1 MFWMCLHLLS
11 CFATRSPS
19 LECAALYLF
28 WRALTHW
35 SRSPKVAIHLY
46 ACNMVATI
54 KMSQGQL
61 VSLYRDKTT
70 CYSSDEFQSFKNLFD
85 CFHEVGFRSERSQAW
100 ALIRG
105 EGSYFMGL
113 PWSYICCGPSFSG
126 WQAKVT
132 SLGGACSIR
141 MLMWVNSPLWLC
153 SGELILVGNEGI
165 YVWVLFGSFL
175 MFSNLYLDL
184 VMVIQ
189 SACLLIS

>member
-113 PWSYICCGPSFSG
+113 PWSYAVGHLSVVDRPKWLHSVAHVQSECLCELTLLCGCAQVSWFLWVTKVYMCGCYLVRFSC
-126 WQAKVT
+126 
-132 SLGGACSIR
+132 SLIST
-141 MLMWVNSPLWLC
+141 
-153 SGELILVGNEGI
+153 LILVT
-165 YVWVLFGSFL
+165 
-175 MFSNLYLDL
+175 
-184 VMVIQ
+184 VIQ